1 MAGIEVFRFVA
12 IRPPRQIDPKQPPVT
27 IDLTVS
33 KSSLVEQLR
42 KQRPK
47 AGPAAMVAIAAKF
60 TASADFVRSA
70 GNLDQKLAAFASAV
84 VSLPD
89 SGFWAAVQ
97 EAFASGIGGAARDY
111 LGGTIYSATF
121 ARVSDSIVAAAID
134 DSVPPTVRGFLVDTA
149 RALWLVQRLA
159 DSAPVTRAAFANAAL
174 ILPAGIF
181 PLPGSD
187 PGLKANRAA
196 KAAANAKAL
205 EARRKQAA
213 QLGQDLADQRAAMDE
228 LLSAFELSSSDPA
241 PAPATTTPAT
251 AAAAAPAAAPA
262 RSAGFVLPASAAA
275 GLSKPTLS
283 VLAKAGLSTTSI
295 DIPKSVSLLER
306 RSALLATQLYSQA
319 GTGGTLV
326 RIGQNF
332 LPSGLLS
339 NDSTIIFEPLNTVET
354 PGPCPPAPDVG
365 IPDDGPS
372 VPTGKG
378 DARVLGVADLL
389 ILEQTLGRYELGEI
403 SHIENVMR
411 SEQRSRLFRTKDSTQ
426 VTQVDQTETTTEK
439 EQDLSTDER
448 FQLQTESQTVINDT
462 ASKAA
467 GLTIHA
473 SYGPSVDATAN
484 YNTSSSSSTQ
494 QSNQAS
500 STYAREV
507 TSKAVQ
513 RVQTQ
518 TLTSRTVTTLHVAT
532 EVNRHGFD
540 NTKGTDDIVGVYRF
554 VDKIYKAQLVNYG
567 KRLMLEFI
575 VPEPAAFLR
584 YAMTN
589 RPIDSVT
596 AINPDPPGYCQ
607 ADGTTFSALQPTD
620 ITSDNYMYWAGKY
633 GAQDVTSPPPAVVL
647 AQGAK
652 KAPDSMPTVGD
663 ALLGSDTF
671 DIAVA
676 DGYLAQKAYVN
687 IYGETQ
693 VGTHQVI
700 VQIQDQQVTYV
711 EPWQDQLV
719 PLDLLS
725 TSTVTVTVNSL
736 RFHNWEVLVTVFCTR
751 SDEKYHDW
759 QLKTFGSIMNAYDD
773 LKSAYDEAVREAK
786 LQAADP
792 TGSTGTNPETKVITQ
807 QVELK
812 KGCISLMTGQRFDL
826 FDAVNRNVA
835 PYGYPEIDFVEA
847 KAEGAYIA
855 AFEQSFE
862 WNNMVYLYYPYFW
875 GKKVDWPAIA
885 QLNDP
890 DPVFQQFLQAGAARV
905 QVPVRPGFEA
915 GVLTYLSTGTLW
927 STDGTLVNADDG
939 GVDAQALSIIDELRS
954 QTGNNNVDGIGLISV
969 TKDSAG
975 VTGNGTLF
983 TGDDINR
990 RIIIA
995 GATYVIGAVAG
1006 AESITLTTP
1015 YAGDTATD
1023 IGYATGGV
1031 LVGQPWEVRI
1041 PTNLVK
1047 LDNTLQFS

>member
-1 MAGIEVFRFVA
+1 V
-12 IRPPRQIDPKQPPVT
+12 QH
-27 IDLTVS
+27 
-33 KSSLVEQLR
+33 
-42 KQRPK
+42 
-47 AGPAAMVAIAAKF
+47 
-60 TASADFVRSA
+60 
-70 GNLDQKLAAFASAV
+70 AFAS
-84 VSLPD
+84 S
-89 SGFWAAVQ
+89 
-97 EAFASGIGGAARDY
+97 IGGTAY
-111 LGGTIYSATF
+111 NYVGGSTYSATL
-121 ARVSDSIVAAAID
+121 ARLCDSIVAAAID
-134 DSVPPTVRGFLVDTA
+134 DTVPPKVRGFLVNTA
-149 RALWLVQRLA
+149 RALWLIQRLA
-159 DSAPVTRAAFANAAL
+159 HSAPVTRSAFASAAL
-174 ILPAGIF
+174 IMPGGIF
-181 PLPGSD
+181 PVPGSD
-187 PGLKANRAA
+187 ASLKADRAA

-205 EARRKQAA
+205 DARRMQMA
-213 QLGQDLADQRAAMDE
+213 QLAQDLANQRAAADE

-241 PAPATTTPAT
+241 PTLATTIPAT
-251 AAAAAPAAAPA
+251 APAAAPA
-262 RSAGFVLPASAAA
+262 ATPTKSAGFVLPARAAA
-275 GLSKPTLS
+275 SLSSLTLS
-283 VLAKAGLSTTSI
+283 MLARAGLSTTSI
-295 DIPKSVSLLER
+295 DIPHSVSLLER
-306 RSALLATQLYSQA
+306 RSALLATQLYGQA
-319 GTGGTLV
+319 GTSGALV

-339 NDSTIIFEPLNTVET
+339 NGSTITFEPSNASET
-354 PGPCPPAPDVG
+354 HGPCPPAPDVG
-365 IPDDGPS
+365 NPSDGPS
-372 VPTGKG
+372 VPTGQG
-378 DARVLGVADLL
+378 DARVLGIADLL
-389 ILEQTLGRYELGEI
+389 ILEQTLGRYQLGEI

-411 SEQRSRLFRTKDSTQ
+411 SEQRSRLFRTKDSTE
-426 VTQVDQTETTTEK
+426 VTQVDQTQTTTEK

-494 QSNQAS
+494 QSNQTS
-500 STYAREV
+500 STYARDV

-554 VDKIYKAQLVNYG
+554 VDKIYEAQIVNYG

-589 RPIDSVT
+589 QPIDGVT

-607 ADGTTFSALQPTD
+607 ADGATFTALQPTD
-620 ITSDNYMYWAGKY
+620 ITRDNYMYWAGKY
-633 GAQDVTSPPPAVVL
+633 GAQDVTSPPSSIVI
-647 AQGAK
+647 AQSAK

-663 ALLGSDTF
+663 ALLASDTF

-693 VGTHQVI
+693 PGTHKVVVQV
-700 VQIQDQQVTYV
+700 QDQQVTYV
-711 EPWQDQLV
+711 EPSDDQSV
-719 PLDLLS
+719 PLDLRP
-725 TSTVTVTVNSL
+725 TSTVTATVNSL

-751 SDEKYHDW
+751 SHEKYHDW

-773 LKSAYDEAVREAK
+773 LKSGYNEAVREAK

-792 TGSTGTNPETKVITQ
+792 TGSTGTNPEAKVIMQ
-807 QVELK
+807 QMELK

-835 PYGYPEIDFVEA
+835 PYGYPEIDFVQA

-885 QLNDP
+885 QLSDP

-905 QVPVRPGFEA
+905 QVPVRPGFEP

-927 STDGTLVNADDG
+927 STDGILVNADDG
-939 GVDAQALSIIDELRS
+939 GADAQALSIIDELRS
-954 QTGNNNVDGIGLISV
+954 QTGNNNFDGIGLISV
-969 TKDSAG
+969 TKDSAV

-983 TGDDINR
+983 TSDDINR

-995 GATYVIGAVAG
+995 GATYVIRAVAG

-1015 YAGDTATD
+1015 YVGDKKTD
-1023 IGYATGGV
+1023 IGYSTGGV
-1031 LVGQPWEVRI
+1031 LVGQPWEVTM
-1041 PTNLVK
+1041 PTDLVK